1 MDSKRVFGERRRND
15 SYTEEEPE
23 WFSAGPTSQSETIE
37 LTGFDDKILEEDHK
51 GRKRTRRRTA
61 SVKEGQQNLWEGKLT
76 VLKWDVFIVGLIVHL
91 EIGSSGKQ
99 T

>member
-1 MDSKRVFGERRRND
+1 MTRIFFFFLNLFVLFQREFGDSKRVFGERRRND

-61 SVKEGQQNLWEGKLT
+61 SVKEGQYKFGKE
-76 VLKWDVFIVGLIVHL
+76 VCCF
-91 EIGSSGKQ
+91 
-99 T
+99 

>member
-1 MDSKRVFGERRRND
+1 MLLLAFYSSSFLVFFLIFLIFQREFGDSKRVFGERRRND

-61 SVKEGQQNLWEGKLT
+61 SVKEGQ
-76 VLKWDVFIVGLIVHL
+76 
-91 EIGSSGKQ
+91 
-99 T
+99 